1 MGISIRII
9 ALAAVTVW
17 LVAAAPAIGQRD
29 PGVVFEA
36 EVVQIFV
43 EPDSLRIEGHYF
55 LRGSGDREQLVLLS
69 YPYPQDPLLAG
80 ARTLTLEVMT
90 EGASFPLNFSE
101 RADGSGVRWWIPV
114 SPGRPVQV
122 YTVYRQARLESFARY
137 IITTTQ
143 AWPRPLARAR
153 FEIYLPEGAHPVE
166 FSHAFHPGEGGAG
179 RCWVYEETEFWP
191 ERDISVR
198 WE

>member
-1 MGISIRII
+1 MCL
-9 ALAAVTVW
+9 AMAAVVW
-17 LVAAAPAIGQRD
+17 SMAAASATGQGD

-55 LRGSGDREQLVLLS
+55 MRGSGDREQVVLLS
-69 YPYPQDPLLAG
+69 YPYPQDSRLAG
-80 ARTLTLEVMT
+80 ARTLTLEAIT
-90 EGASFPLNFSE
+90 EAATCPLNFSE
-101 RADGSGVRWWIPV
+101 RNDGRGVRWWVPV
-114 SPGRPVQV
+114 SPGRRVQV
-122 YTVYRQARLESFARY
+122 YTVYRQARLENFARY
-137 IITTTQ
+137 IVTTTQ
-143 AWPRPLARAR
+143 AWQRPLARAR

-166 FSHAFHPGEGGAG
+166 FSHAFQPGEGDGG
-179 RCWVYEETEFWP
+179 PCWVYEENDFWP